1 MEQFTVRLLDKELIV
16 DPCEDG
22 SGFDIFFGYE
32 HKGKIYAKPDK
43 EHGVVWASDDDIDP
57 ELVEMIG
64 ELIQQA
70 EM

>member
-32 HKGKIYAKPDK
+32 HEGKIYAKPDK
-43 EHGVVWASDDDIDP
+43 ENGIVWTSDDDIDP
-57 ELVEMIG
+57 ELVELIG